1 MSTLK
6 DTLLLL
12 NAEALYK
19 CSWGWHVH
27 DACPGALISLGGSR
41 ALAACG
47 QPTDSG
53 REMLPLEAF
62 RSIFGEFGYFT
73 MTKTLITWNCGSNN
87 MSRRGRRDPTCNYH
101 IQKRLQIY
109 TEVGLKIV
117 KLCLKPFPP
126 STVFKF
132 CVGWIPHFW
141 RRHGK
146 PSPEPLEMDL

>member
-1 MSTLK
+1 MSTLIK
-6 DTLLLL
+6 IHFSYSMQRLLT
-12 NAEALYK
+12 NVPGGGM
-19 CSWGWHVH
+19 SMTPVWG
-27 DACPGALISLGGSR
+27 LSLRGS
-41 ALAACG
+41 G
-47 QPTDSG
+47 PWQPVDSPQTQAG
-53 REMLPLEAF
+53 RCLPLEAF

-101 IQKRLQIY
+101 IQKGLKNY

-126 STVFKF
+126 NTVFKF